1 MSAIIEI
8 KNSITFSGY
17 DRKIIKLK
25 EYEELNFNND
35 FVSIEN
41 KINGCKTYIPMSN
54 VLGFRFDKQQ

>member
-25 EYEELNFNND
+25 EYEELNFNNE

-41 KINGCKTYIPMSN
+41 KINGSKTYIPMSN
-54 VLGFRFDKQQ
+54 VLGFRFDKVQ

>member
-25 EYEELNFNND
+25 EYEELNFNNE

-41 KINGCKTYIPMSN
+41 KINGSKTYIPMSN

>member
-1 MSAIIEI
+1 MTTILEV
-8 KNSITFSGY
+8 KDNITFLGC
-17 DRKIIKLK
+17 DRKLIKLK

-54 VLGFRFDKQQ
+54 VLGFRFDKVQ